1 MRAETPVLPDSEE
14 ARRWAV
20 EELSKREYRSA
31 GPGWIDGLW
40 KQLMDWLRSLDGSD
54 AGMDW
59 SVAAPLI
66 GVVIAVLIG
75 IATVLVRP
83 RLNPGLNTPPDMFD
97 AGTTVSS
104 AGYRE
109 RAAAAAARGDW
120 RAAVVDQFRALV
132 RSAEDRDVI
141 ESQPGRTAD
150 EVAGQLA
157 RSFSTIADRLNE
169 AARTF
174 DAIRY
179 GRADADAGDYAAM
192 VDLER
197 SLVALKPAAG
207 DAGTG
212 SFVVPR

>member
-1 MRAETPVLPDSEE
+1 MRAETPVLPDREE

-20 EELSKREYRSA
+20 EELSKPDYSHA
-31 GPGWIDGLW
+31 WPGWIDGLW
-40 KQLMDWLRSLDGSD
+40 KQLTDWLRSLDGSG
-54 AGMDW
+54 AGVDGTA
-59 SVAAPLI
+59 AAPLI

-75 IATVLVRP
+75 VAIVLVRP
-83 RLNPGLNTPPDMFD
+83 RLNPSLRPRTDMFD
-97 AGTTVSS
+97 ADNAVSS

-109 RAAAAAARGDW
+109 RAAASAARGDW

-141 ESQPGRTAD
+141 EPRPGRTAD

-157 RSFSTIADRLNE
+157 HSYGAAADRLNE

-179 GRADADAGDYAAM
+179 GRADADAGDYAAI
-192 VDLER
+192 VDLEL
-197 SLVALKPAAG
+197 SLVSLKPAR
-207 DAGTG
+207 DTTGTG
-212 SFVVPR
+212 SFTVPR